1 MTLRPG
7 TCAAFGNSLGEAIES
22 AFAGELWALHG
33 KVMPSTGKEDRELL
47 FAAIGQGVLQ
57 YLARRNANVTVT
69 VPWSLSQ
76 DTTIAVDLA
85 VATLKRT
92 SQELVGAGFEPG
104 AAVTLRELGAG
115 TVLATTAADSSGGFS
130 LPLGGL
136 GSKVAVDARDSAGNA
151 AQAVLP

>member
-7 TCAAFGNSLGEAIES
+7 TGAAFGDSLGEAIES

-33 KVMPSTGKEDRELL
+33 KVMPSAGKEDRELL

-57 YLARRNANVTVT
+57 YLARSNADVTVT
-69 VPWSLSQ
+69 VPWSLSA
-76 DTTIAVDLA
+76 DATVPVDLA
-85 VATLKRT
+85 VPTLTRT
-92 SQELVGAGFEPG
+92 SQHLAGEGFQPG
-104 AAVTLRELGAG
+104 AAVVVRELGG
-115 TVLATTAADSSGGFS
+115 GSVLATPSADSKGKFS
-130 LPLGGL
+130 VQAGGL